1 MSRFFDYNREGRG
14 VTKSD
19 IAGESPVKY
28 AFGEFFHRFW
38 QLVLLNAVYLL
49 ACVPIVT
56 IGPATAAMNYVCRNA
71 SQGKPVSF
79 LTDFIEKCKENFKQ
93 GLVVGLIH
101 IVVGVILFFSF
112 MSWTNDSLPASEG
125 FRTVAVVV
133 IFLFAYILFFGS
145 FYLYPMMVS
154 FDFSIKQL
162 FRNSAI
168 LAMTQLWRNLIIL
181 ALIAVLV
188 VLTWF
193 FDILFI
199 PFHIFLSFSLLYYLS
214 NSLIYPVLIR
224 HVADDPTPSEE
235 ETDAVE
241 SAEESESEPE
251 E

>member
-49 ACVPIVT
+49 ACVPIIT

-101 IVVGVILFFSF
+101 IVAGVILFFSF
-112 MSWTNDSLPASEG
+112 MSWTNDSLPASDG

-224 HVADDPTPSEE
+224 HVAEE
-235 ETDAVE
+235 SPVE
-241 SAEESESEPE
+241 EESEESEESE
-251 E
+251 EKTDE